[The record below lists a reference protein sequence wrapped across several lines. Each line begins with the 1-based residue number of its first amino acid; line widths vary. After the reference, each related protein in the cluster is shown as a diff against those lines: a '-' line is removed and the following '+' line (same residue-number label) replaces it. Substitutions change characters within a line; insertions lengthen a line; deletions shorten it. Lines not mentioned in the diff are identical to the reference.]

1 MCVIRLER
9 LGQGGWICKGLTS
22 LKRVCMGL
30 NRLDGLGQG
39 GQDCTD
45 WTDFRQVG
53 LDCSSW
59 ER

>member
-1 MCVIRLER
+1 MC
-9 LGQGGWICKGLTS
+9 
-22 LKRVCMGL
+22 L

-45 WTDFRQVG
+45 WTDFRQAG

-59 ER
+59 DEVNSLARVLEILGALATN